1 METVELRDAAAAREY
16 LLQGL
21 WFQRTLKPVAA
32 TVRPALE
39 WALEVA
45 SSGQPLPPVGF
56 LADVGAIAFGAQSGK
71 LAKDGPA
78 IPGWPVAAARNYE
91 DFLLGKIY
99 ADWTF
104 ERAAEALRRY
114 AGHDRAK
121 GLAYV
126 VKQFRERA
134 HLGGVELSPGI
145 IRGLLARAPEEN
157 LRDGYDS
164 LEREGPS
171 PLLLQQYDALT
182 RAARRLGE
190 ILGGEDVIAL
200 EQRTAL
206 ADMGAYVAHRQILQI
221 AARFE
226 ARLPARPARPWAGR
240 KEVPTKVLDE
250 DQYPVGGYSSI
261 SNRGSIESLLHS
273 QLAYMETDES
283 PDLFDVKFVRDEL
296 FFYSRDEN
304 QFLRRRRVFVFV
316 LNPSLAEARYKDPT
330 LPCQRMVLVQ
340 ALVLA
345 LIRKLS
351 DWLSQDA
358 LRFVLLFPK
367 PAESWPLHEEAKMME
382 VLLIEQRS
390 RGSVALAYPGAPEG
404 SIPATT
410 LDGAT
415 AISNLCVQ
423 LARTGQVHVLEIG
436 TAPLLMDVEGPVRH
450 TLTVSS
456 DTPELCDGDGRPHE
470 WNADDAFDEWA
481 EALLRILQLWV

>member
-1 METVELRDAAAAREY
+1 METVVLRDAASAREY

-21 WFQRTLKPVAA
+21 WFQRALKPVAA
-32 TVRPALE
+32 TVKPALE

-56 LADVGAIAFGAQSGK
+56 LADVGAIAFGTESVK
-71 LAKDGPA
+71 LAKDAPA
-78 IPGWPVAAARNYE
+78 IPSWSAAAARNYE

-134 HLGGVELSPGI
+134 NLGGVELSPGV
-145 IRGLLARAPEEN
+145 IRGLLARSPEEN
-157 LRDGYDS
+157 LREGYDS
-164 LEREGPS
+164 LERDGALPI
-171 PLLLQQYDALT
+171 LLQQYDDLT

-221 AARFE
+221 AAKFE
-226 ARLPARPARPWAGR
+226 ARLPARPVRPWAGR
-240 KEVPTKVLDE
+240 KEVPTRVLDE

-316 LNPSLAEARYKDPT
+316 LDPSLAEARFKDPT
-330 LPCQRMVLVQ
+330 LPCQRIVLIQ
-340 ALVLA
+340 SLVLS
-345 LIRKLS
+345 LIRRLS

-367 PAESWPLHEEAKMME
+367 PAESWPLLDEAKLLE
-382 VLLIEQRS
+382 VLLIEQRA
-390 RGSVALAYPGAPEG
+390 RGSVVLAYPGGPEG
-404 SIPATT
+404 SIPAAT
-410 LDGAT
+410 LDNAA
-415 AISNLCVQ
+415 AITNYCVQ
-423 LARTGQVHVLEIG
+423 LARTGQVHMLEIG
-436 TAPLLMDVEGPVRH
+436 TVPVLSEIEGPVLH
-450 TLTVSS
+450 TLAVNS
-456 DTPELCDGDGRPHE
+456 DKPELRDGDGRPHE
-470 WNADDAFDEWA
+470 WIADDAFEEWV
-481 EALLRILQLWV
+481 EVLLRILQLWV

>member
-1 METVELRDAAAAREY
+1 METVELRDAASAREY

-21 WFQRTLKPVAA
+21 WFQRALKPAAA
-32 TVRPALE
+32 TVKPALE

-45 SSGQPLPPVGF
+45 SSGQPLLPVGF
-56 LADVGAIAFGAQSGK
+56 LADVGAIAFGAESGK
-71 LAKDGPA
+71 LAKDAPA
-78 IPGWPVAAARNYE
+78 IPGWPVGAARNYE

-134 HLGGVELSPGI
+134 NLGGVELSPGV
-145 IRGLLARAPEEN
+145 IRGLLARSPEEN
-157 LRDGYDS
+157 LREGYES
-164 LEREGPS
+164 LERDGPS
-171 PLLLQQYDALT
+171 PLLLQQYDDLT

-221 AARFE
+221 AAKFE
-226 ARLPARPARPWAGR
+226 ARLPTRPVRPWAGR
-240 KEVPTKVLDE
+240 KEVPTRVLDE

-283 PDLFDVKFVRDEL
+283 PDLFDVKYVRDEL

-316 LNPSLAEARYKDPT
+316 LDPSLAEARFKDST
-330 LPCQRMVLVQ
+330 LPCQRIVLVQ

-367 PAESWPLHEEAKMME
+367 PAESWPLLDEAKLLD
-382 VLLIEQRS
+382 VLLIEQRA
-390 RGSVALAYPGAPEG
+390 RGSVVLAYPGGPDG
-404 SIPATT
+404 SIPTAT
-410 LDGAT
+410 LEGA
-415 AISNLCVQ
+415 ASISDFCIQ

-436 TAPLLMDVEGPVRH
+436 TASILANVDGPVLH
-450 TLTVSS
+450 TLAVNS
-456 DTPELCDGDGRPHE
+456 DTPELRDGDGQPYE
-470 WNADDAFDEWA
+470 WNADDAFDEWV
-481 EALLRILQLWV
+481 EALLRVLHLWV